1 MGLEHCTPLIL
12 PLRQVDLCVWGYT
25 EKPWLEVKEKTKK
38 QKTHTHTTP
47 QWNCSPEIKTASA
60 VLNKVK
66 LGSTVLEAGFPGQN
80 LNRQW
85 AIQSKLPNC
94 RGKIHLFEWRPQI
107 GGQTLLPLL
116 VIQHITTGK
125 RQRTLKGASSET
137 KLMKSFTAP
146 PHPQPKS
153 SASPKPLPLLLYGRK
168 LPITFLQPSIGL
180 GGRLE

>member
-1 MGLEHCTPLIL
+1 M
-12 PLRQVDLCVWGYT
+12 LRVCYGFRTLHTFNPTTEEGGSLCLRLHRET
-25 EKPWLEVKEKTKK
+25 QSERKNK
-38 QKTHTHTTP
+38 QTNKTHTHTTL

-66 LGSTVLEAGFPGQN
+66 LGSTVLEAEFPGQN

-107 GGQTLLPLL
+107 GGQTLHPLL

-125 RQRTLKGASSET
+125 RQCTLKGASSET
-137 KLMKSFTAP
+137 KLVS
-146 PHPQPKS
+146 
-153 SASPKPLPLLLYGRK
+153 PLLYLLTHSPRVLLCQSHCRSYYMGGNC
-168 LPITFLQPSIGL
+168 LSPSCNL
-180 GGRLE
+180 G